1 MVERMGRTYEWAV
14 VLRGREC
21 GEGGVERECGWC
33 GLWNGVSD
41 WRWLLC
47 VEISVEGCVRDVL
60 RKEIMPEVDAI
71 GGGRSCGER
80 MGRGM

>member
-1 MVERMGRTYEWAV
+1 MI
-14 VLRGREC
+14 
-21 GEGGVERECGWC
+21 GGG
-33 GLWNGVSD
+33 
-41 WRWLLC
+41 C
-47 VEISVEGCVRDVL
+47 VEISVEGCVRDML

>member
-1 MVERMGRTYEWAV
+1 M
-14 VLRGREC
+14 
-21 GEGGVERECGWC
+21 
-33 GLWNGVSD
+33 SD

-80 MGRGM
+80 MRRGM

>member
-1 MVERMGRTYEWAV
+1 M
-14 VLRGREC
+14 
-21 GEGGVERECGWC
+21 
-33 GLWNGVSD
+33 SD